1 MSHWFRK
8 SLSILLK
15 MLMTYLSSSSSYN
28 VRCTNYFGC
37 TKSSVLF
44 VDSQLETINQFRYA
58 HCWFLFL
65 RLASFLKVKIEWLCR
80 LLWWIIYKSWDWG
93 RVLHFCLQILLW
105 RTFKDHRELVDWRE
119 MHFSWVLPLVS
130 WASFRRGAIFRK
142 VELPILIVLLLF

>member
-28 VRCTNYFGC
+28 VRCTNNFGC
-37 TKSSVLF
+37 TKRSVLF

-58 HCWFLFL
+58 HCWLLFL
-65 RLASFLKVKIEWLCR
+65 RLARFLKVKIEWLCR
-80 LLWWIIYKSWDWG
+80 LLWWIIYKSWNWG
-93 RVLHFCLQILLW
+93 RVLHFCLQIFLW

-130 WASFRRGAIFRK
+130 WASFWRGTIFRK